1 MIAFSKSCRSR
12 QKCVFYFFLI
22 IFCSFEWKT
31 LHYSLYRTFLQII
44 YLVQGKKIQ
53 YLPAVETKLADDVI
67 YFLHDKIT
75 ILVRE
80 NVLVVAAFS
89 RERKRGTLRARTD
102 RGRRV

>member
-1 MIAFSKSCRSR
+1 M
-12 QKCVFYFFLI
+12 V
-22 IFCSFEWKT
+22 
-31 LHYSLYRTFLQII
+31 YSNNLLFR
-44 YLVQGKKIQ
+44 GKMPTIHS
-53 YLPAVETKLADDVI
+53 AVGTKLTDNVI